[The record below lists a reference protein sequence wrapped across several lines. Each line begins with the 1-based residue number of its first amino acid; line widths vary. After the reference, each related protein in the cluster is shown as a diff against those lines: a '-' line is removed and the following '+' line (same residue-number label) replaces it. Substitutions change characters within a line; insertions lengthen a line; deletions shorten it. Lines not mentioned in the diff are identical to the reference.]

1 MVLSKCEEGFSSGTA
16 VFQASVFLEPRTPIT
31 MADKFPPWNA
41 VCSTD
46 EFYRIQSLEIT
57 GSTQKER
64 EMNYKSERLL
74 SWKSFH
80 IV

>member
-1 MVLSKCEEGFSSGTA
+1 MVLSKSAECFFSSGTA

-31 MADKFPPWNA
+31 MADKLPPWNA

-57 GSTQKER
+57 GSRQKEQ
-64 EMNYKSERLL
+64 EMNYKSAKFKVL
-74 SWKSFH
+74 SH
-80 IV
+80 CLM